1 MNDLLVKGGIIHSTN
16 EFNKYFVLDTPYLSS
31 RAIFCVTV
39 QWDTT
44 VNH

>member
-1 MNDLLVKGGIIHSTN
+1 MNGLFVKAGTFHSTN
-16 EFNKYFVLDTPYLSS
+16 KFNKYFVLYTPYSGL
-31 RAIFCVTV
+31 RAVLRVNV